1 MHCIFFFPSSHTGA
15 KKTHK
20 SSISFLTILLC
31 RLPAETQSSPEL
43 ADCRIKD
50 VQTWSWKMKGHA
62 LASSV
67 CHGLKDENGLN
78 TAGESSSDAKRVQD
92 SEPRGL

>member
-1 MHCIFFFPSSHTGA
+1 M
-15 KKTHK
+15 
-20 SSISFLTILLC
+20 
-31 RLPAETQSSPEL
+31 PAETQSSPEL

-50 VQTWSWKMKGHA
+50 VKTWSWKVKGHA